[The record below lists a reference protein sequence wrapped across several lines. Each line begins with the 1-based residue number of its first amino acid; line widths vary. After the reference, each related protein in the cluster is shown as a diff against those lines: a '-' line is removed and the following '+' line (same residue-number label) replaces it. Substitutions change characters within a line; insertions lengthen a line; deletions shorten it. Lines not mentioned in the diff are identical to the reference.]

1 MQLHM
6 SLKIVEAS
14 VLMYL
19 TVDEIPPIDYYPLLL
34 HGPPHRS
41 NVHTTSI
48 LSRKLRLK
56 LTIKTYQIFPSH
68 LETGNIYQN
77 AILTRAPQ
85 RKICHFLVL
94 SSHVSKK
101 LVPNQTRRPSRPKSA
116 VPGALHK
123 IYASSWS

>member
-19 TVDEIPPIDYYPLLL
+19 TVDEIPPIDFTPYYSN
-34 HGPPHRS
+34 GPPHRS

-68 LETGNIYQN
+68 LETGKIYQN
-77 AILTRAPQ
+77 AILTRL
-85 RKICHFLVL
+85 H
-94 SSHVSKK
+94 
-101 LVPNQTRRPSRPKSA
+101 SA
-116 VPGALHK
+116 KFPF
-123 IYASSWS
+123 S